1 MFPWGPGDH
10 TLALTDKI
18 RDEVT
23 AIVAEVAE
31 LTAEEISPDSTLRE
45 LGIDSLGGLRIV
57 ADVER
62 RYGIVIPEA
71 EIGKIRSMPDIMAL
85 VERHTPQ
92 E

>member
-1 MFPWGPGDH
+1 M
-10 TLALTDKI
+10 TEKI
-18 RDEVT
+18 RSEVI

-31 LTAEEISPDSTLRE
+31 LPVGEVGAGATLRE

-62 RYGIVIPEA
+62 RYKIVIPET
-71 EIGKIRSMPDIMAL
+71 EIGKIRTMQDIFAL
-85 VERHTPQ
+85 VEKHSPP